1 MDIKKPAKR
10 AVKPATSATRPAAK
24 PAGNAAAKPAA
35 KPAAK
40 STAKPDAKSAAK
52 SAVKRAG
59 KNAREQ
65 FDKKA
70 DHNPGKAAAADKTDL
85 RVLHT
90 PTADLS
96 VSGATLIDVAKV
108 AGVSPITVSRALNQ
122 PHLVR
127 PNTVAKV
134 QEAVQQTGYVKNMMA
149 GALASNRSKLI
160 SLVLP
165 TIATPIFADMVEAAS
180 DRLTQAGYQ
189 VLLGLSR
196 YEAWREEVLVETI
209 LSRRPDGVML
219 TGTLH
224 TDNTRR
230 RLQLARIP
238 VVEAWDMSPS
248 PIDMVVGFSHESV
261 GQAVARHLI
270 ERGYRRIAVLSA
282 DDPRAERRNQG
293 LQAELA
299 RQGVAVA
306 AVQTM
311 PPPTTMQL
319 GREGLTRLLA
329 LAPDIDA
336 VYCSSDTLAHG
347 LMTEAMSRGLKMP
360 EQLAVI
366 GFGDLSFAAHTF
378 PPLSSIR
385 VDGRNIGLVAA
396 QAILDRIDGAGG
408 EQALAARVFDT
419 GFELIQR
426 GST

>member
-1 MDIKKPAKR
+1 MDNKKPAKP
-10 AVKPATSATRPAAK
+10 AVKKAKPATKGAVKATGKNAPQSAAI
-24 PAGNAAAKPAA
+24 
-35 KPAAK
+35 
-40 STAKPDAKSAAK
+40 KSAAK
-52 SAVKRAG
+52 
-59 KNAREQ
+59 N
-65 FDKKA
+65 
-70 DHNPGKAAAADKTDL
+70 ADKNDL

-224 TDNTRR
+224 TDITRR

-248 PIDMVVGFSHESV
+248 PIDMVVGFSHEGV
-261 GQAVARHLI
+261 GHALARHLV

-299 RQGVAVA
+299 RMGIAVA

-311 PPPTTMQL
+311 PPPTTMQA

-347 LMTEAMSRGLKMP
+347 LMIEAMSRGLKVP

-366 GFGDLSFAAHTF
+366 GFGDLNFAAHTH
-378 PPLSSIR
+378 PPLSTVR

-396 QAILDRIDGAGG
+396 QAILDRIDGVTADTDT
-408 EQALAARVFDT
+408 ASRVFDT
-419 GFELIQR
+419 GFQLIQR
-426 GST
+426 GSS

>member
-1 MDIKKPAKR
+1 MDNKKTTKPAAGK
-10 AVKPATSATRPAAK
+10 AKPAK
-24 PAGNAAAKPAA
+24 PAGKKAARKTVKPAKPA
-35 KPAAK
+35 
-40 STAKPDAKSAAK
+40 D
-52 SAVKRAG
+52 RA
-59 KNAREQ
+59 
-65 FDKKA
+65 
-70 DHNPGKAAAADKTDL
+70 DL

-224 TDNTRR
+224 TDITRR

-248 PIDMVVGFSHESV
+248 PIDMVVGFSHEGV
-261 GQAVARHLI
+261 GHALARHLI
-270 ERGYRRIAVLSA
+270 ERGYRRIAILSA

-299 RQGVAVA
+299 RLGVAVA

-319 GREGLTRLLA
+319 GREGLARLLA

-347 LMTEAMSRGLKMP
+347 LMIEAMSRGLKVP

-366 GFGDLSFAAHTF
+366 GFGDLSFAAHTY
-378 PPLSSIR
+378 PPLSTVR

-396 QAILDRIDGAGG
+396 QAILDRIDGVGG
-408 EQALAARVFDT
+408 EQTAASRVFDT